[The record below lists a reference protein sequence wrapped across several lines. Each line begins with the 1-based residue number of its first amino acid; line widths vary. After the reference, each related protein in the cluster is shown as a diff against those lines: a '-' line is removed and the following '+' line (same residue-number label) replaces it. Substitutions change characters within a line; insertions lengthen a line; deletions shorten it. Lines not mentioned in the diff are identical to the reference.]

1 MPKDKKKRAR
11 NVGTASAS
19 QNALGRTL
27 ATPNTNL
34 GQHFLKNPM
43 IVTQI
48 VAKAAIR
55 GTDVCLEVG
64 PGTGNLTVK
73 LLEQAKR
80 VVAVEFDPR
89 MVAELQ
95 KRIQHTEHINHL
107 QIIHGDVMRVQ
118 LPFFDVCVA
127 NLPYQISSPFVFKLL
142 AHRPMFRCAVVM
154 FQEEFAKRLSAKPG
168 DELYCRLSVN
178 TQLLAKMDQLL
189 KVGRNNFRPPP
200 KVESRVVRIE
210 PRNPPPPVNFT
221 EWDGMI
227 KIIFNRKNKT
237 LHSCFVTK
245 SVLKILEENYKT
257 YCSLNNEL
265 PEGDIDMKKKVEEV
279 LSFEEFGSKRGAKMD
294 QDDFL
299 LLLERFNA
307 NKIHFSENANEVVAT
322 VIEGM
327 TTTATVIA
335 TASEFVPR
343 TVNAIGMNAVLRAAQ
358 AAAVIVIGT
367 VNAIGMN
374 AALRAAQA
382 AAVIA
387 KDVVT
392 VKGTE
397 IATETATRIATET
410 ATRIAIEHEIVE
422 TEIATETMTGET
434 LLLLATAA
442 LHSLRSR
449 RGDGDEDDERRK
461 QLQDELGLSDE
472 EELPS
477 SNGGA
482 GNGGSSSR
490 SNGSSGGDSEARAR
504 IKELQRELK
513 EARDAEQKAQESLSK
528 LQLLSKSQTA
538 ILKTSM
544 SKKIEQKE
552 ALVEDMANVI
562 KELERKL
569 KESGVTFDAY
579 NVPDSTKVSSGR
591 SNAAG
596 TTSDNDAEAEINAMK
611 TEMERLIE
619 ENSALKAAAT
629 KTSSNDSKPFW
640 CFQIQRLEK
649 ELAAASARAAI
660 TPEPTNAAPQ
670 GPSKLET
677 ELQSQIRDME
687 TRLTELQTQLEQQKR
702 DSQAKQTAADERYA
716 KLKSTAEG
724 ELNKIKEQAKKAILD
739 LKRKLELASKG
750 QQRKQATIMNLST
763 QLKAQR
769 TDLVT
774 LKSQVAAQQQQV
786 PVLAKQ
792 LTDKIM
798 QRVQK
803 QADAM
808 AGVVDNYKREM
819 KERKRLFNLVQ
830 ELKGNIR
837 VLCRVRPI
845 SKNEVAQGSKMI
857 CKFMPEEITLAGEKG
872 KVKTWEF
879 DHVFDMG
886 STQDQLFSQVKPLVT
901 SILDGFSVCIFAYGQ
916 TGSGKTFT
924 MSGPP
929 ENPGINTRSLQELF
943 ERKTERVKEY
953 QDEITVSIMEIYNEQ
968 IRDLLAQDA
977 SSTNLQVRQGHTGNF
992 VPGLT
997 VVPVQ
1002 TLNEVFE
1009 LIKRGNKNRSTHA
1022 TDMNEHSS
1030 RSHSILS
1037 IQLKSLNIVTN
1048 VVASGK
1054 LFLVDLAGSERLS
1067 KTGAE
1072 GQRLKEAQNINKSLS
1087 ALGDVIAARASKQ
1100 KHVPYRNSSLTY
1112 LLQDALGGDSKT
1124 LMVACA
1130 SPVDYNSEET
1140 FCTLNFAART
1150 RSVEM
1155 GKATKNV
1162 AQAT

>member
-1 MPKDKKKRAR
+1 
-11 NVGTASAS
+11 
-19 QNALGRTL
+19 
-27 ATPNTNL
+27 
-34 GQHFLKNPM
+34 
-43 IVTQI
+43 
-48 VAKAAIR
+48 
-55 GTDVCLEVG
+55 
-64 PGTGNLTVK
+64 
-73 LLEQAKR
+73 
-80 VVAVEFDPR
+80 
-89 MVAELQ
+89 
-95 KRIQHTEHINHL
+95 
-107 QIIHGDVMRVQ
+107 
-118 LPFFDVCVA
+118 
-127 NLPYQISSPFVFKLL
+127 
-142 AHRPMFRCAVVM
+142 
-154 FQEEFAKRLSAKPG
+154 
-168 DELYCRLSVN
+168 
-178 TQLLAKMDQLL
+178 
-189 KVGRNNFRPPP
+189 
-200 KVESRVVRIE
+200 
-210 PRNPPPPVNFT
+210 
-221 EWDGMI
+221 
-227 KIIFNRKNKT
+227 
-237 LHSCFVTK
+237 
-245 SVLKILEENYKT
+245 
-257 YCSLNNEL
+257 
-265 PEGDIDMKKKVEEV
+265 
-279 LSFEEFGSKRGAKMD
+279 
-294 QDDFL
+294 
-299 LLLERFNA
+299 
-307 NKIHFSENANEVVAT
+307 
-322 VIEGM
+322 
-327 TTTATVIA
+327 
-335 TASEFVPR
+335 
-343 TVNAIGMNAVLRAAQ
+343 
-358 AAAVIVIGT
+358 
-367 VNAIGMN
+367 
-374 AALRAAQA
+374 
-382 AAVIA
+382 
-387 KDVVT
+387 
-392 VKGTE
+392 
-397 IATETATRIATET
+397 
-410 ATRIAIEHEIVE
+410 
-422 TEIATETMTGET
+422 
-434 LLLLATAA
+434 
-442 LHSLRSR
+442 
-449 RGDGDEDDERRK
+449 
-461 QLQDELGLSDE
+461 
-472 EELPS
+472 
-477 SNGGA
+477 
-482 GNGGSSSR
+482 
-490 SNGSSGGDSEARAR
+490 
-504 IKELQRELK
+504 
-513 EARDAEQKAQESLSK
+513 
-528 LQLLSKSQTA
+528 
-538 ILKTSM
+538 M
-544 SKKIEQKE
+544 SKKIQQKE
-552 ALVEDMANVI
+552 ALVEDMTNVI

-569 KESGVTFDAY
+569 TEAGVTFEAY
-579 NVPDSTKVSSGR
+579 NIPDAAQLSTGR
-591 SNAAG
+591 SNA
-596 TTSDNDAEAEINAMK
+596 TSDNEAEVEINAMK

-619 ENSALKAAAT
+619 ENGALKAAAT
-629 KTSSNDSKPFW
+629 KTNSSESKPPSPAEPPANMVSKAVLENVEAEKRQMMRQMKDMQQQLAALKSTAASSPPAPPTPPTPPAPPTPPTPPAPENNANSNSSNAEELQTLKNKASHQNAQKT
-640 CFQIQRLEK
+640 RLEK
-649 ELAAASARAAI
+649 ELAAASASRAVT
-660 TPEPTNAAPQ
+660 TPEPVTVTSQ

-677 ELQSQIRDME
+677 ELQAQIRDME
-687 TRLTELQTQLEQQKR
+687 PRLTELQTQLEQQKR
-702 DSQAKQTAADERYA
+702 DSKAKETTADERYA

-724 ELNKIKEQAKKAILD
+724 ELNKIKEQAKKAIVD
-739 LKRKLELASKG
+739 LKRKLEVASKG
-750 QQRKQATIMNLST
+750 QQRKQATIVNLSA
-763 QLKAQR
+763 QLRAQR

-774 LKSQVAAQQQQV
+774 LKSQVSAQQQQV

-792 LTDKIM
+792 LTEKIM

-845 SKNEVAQGSKMI
+845 SKNEIAQGSKMI
-857 CKFMPEEITLAGEKG
+857 CKFAPEEITLSGEKG

-886 STQDQLFSQVKPLVT
+886 SSQDQLFSQVKPLVT
-901 SILDGFSVCIFAYGQ
+901 SILDGYSVCIFAYGQ

-943 ERKTERVKEY
+943 ERKSDRVKEY

-977 SSTNLQVRQGHTGNF
+977 VNTNLQVRQGPTGNF

-1002 TLNEVFE
+1002 TLDEVFE

-1072 GQRLKEAQNINKSLS
+1072 GLRLKEAQNINKSLS

>member
-178 TQLLAKMDQLL
+178 TQLLAKVDQLL

-397 IATETATRIATET
+397 IATETATRIA
-410 ATRIAIEHEIVE
+410 IEHEIVE
-422 TEIATETMTGET
+422 TEIATMTMIQ
-434 LLLLATAA
+434 
-442 LHSLRSR
+442 RSR

-482 GNGGSSSR
+482 ENGGSSSR

-513 EARDAEQKAQESLSK
+513 ETRDAEQKAQESLSK

-579 NVPDSTKVSSGR
+579 NVPDSAKLS
-591 SNAAG
+591 A
-596 TTSDNDAEAEINAMK
+596 AEASHQNAQK
-611 TEMERLIE
+611 T
-619 ENSALKAAAT
+619 
-629 KTSSNDSKPFW
+629 
-640 CFQIQRLEK
+640 IQRLEK

-724 ELNKIKEQAKKAILD
+724 ELNRIKEQAKKAILD
-739 LKRKLELASKG
+739 LKRRLELASKG

-977 SSTNLQVRQGHTGNF
+977 SSTNLQVRQGPTGNF

>member
-1 MPKDKKKRAR
+1 MERERERGSRDGDRGNDDYGHSYRDSERVRSKDRER
-11 NVGTASAS
+11 DWDERSTASSTSSSRDRDRHRERDWDERSTAS
-19 QNALGRTL
+19 STSSSRDRERRRDRERHRDRDRDRDQDRYRTRDRRDRDRDYDYDRDRDYDRRDSSSSRYSSSSFSRP
-27 ATPNTNL
+27 ATY
-34 GQHFLKNPM
+34 
-43 IVTQI
+43 
-48 VAKAAIR
+48 
-55 GTDVCLEVG
+55 
-64 PGTGNLTVK
+64 
-73 LLEQAKR
+73 
-80 VVAVEFDPR
+80 DPR
-89 MVAELQ
+89 
-95 KRIQHTEHINHL
+95 
-107 QIIHGDVMRVQ
+107 
-118 LPFFDVCVA
+118 
-127 NLPYQISSPFVFKLL
+127 L
-142 AHRPMFRCAVVM
+142 AQR
-154 FQEEFAKRLSAKPG
+154 
-168 DELYCRLSVN
+168 
-178 TQLLAKMDQLL
+178 TQQ
-189 KVGRNNFRPPP
+189 
-200 KVESRVVRIE
+200 
-210 PRNPPPPVNFT
+210 
-221 EWDGMI
+221 
-227 KIIFNRKNKT
+227 
-237 LHSCFVTK
+237 
-245 SVLKILEENYKT
+245 
-257 YCSLNNEL
+257 
-265 PEGDIDMKKKVEEV
+265 
-279 LSFEEFGSKRGAKMD
+279 
-294 QDDFL
+294 
-299 LLLERFNA
+299 
-307 NKIHFSENANEVVAT
+307 
-322 VIEGM
+322 
-327 TTTATVIA
+327 
-335 TASEFVPR
+335 
-343 TVNAIGMNAVLRAAQ
+343 
-358 AAAVIVIGT
+358 
-367 VNAIGMN
+367 
-374 AALRAAQA
+374 
-382 AAVIA
+382 
-387 KDVVT
+387 
-392 VKGTE
+392 
-397 IATETATRIATET
+397 
-410 ATRIAIEHEIVE
+410 
-422 TEIATETMTGET
+422 
-434 LLLLATAA
+434 
-442 LHSLRSR
+442 RSR

-482 GNGGSSSR
+482 ENGGSSSR

-579 NVPDSTKVSSGR
+579 NVPDSAKVSSGR

-611 TEMERLIE
+611 TELERLIE

-629 KTSSNDSKPFW
+629 KTSSNDSKPSPPA
-640 CFQIQRLEK
+640 QSTAENMVNKAALDSVEAEKRQLMRQLKDMQQQLAALKSAAAAAAAAAATPPPAPPTAESNSSSTSSNLEEMQALKSKLSAAEASHQNAQKTIQRLEK

-724 ELNKIKEQAKKAILD
+724 ELNRIKEQAKKAILD
-739 LKRKLELASKG
+739 LKRRLELASKG

-977 SSTNLQVRQGHTGNF
+977 SSTNLQVRQGPTGNF

>member
-1 MPKDKKKRAR
+1 
-11 NVGTASAS
+11 
-19 QNALGRTL
+19 
-27 ATPNTNL
+27 
-34 GQHFLKNPM
+34 M

-178 TQLLAKMDQLL
+178 TQLLAKVDQLL

-221 EWDGMI
+221 VRWRCFHSWWVCNELTFMVFQEWDGMI

-299 LLLERFNA
+299 LYVPLAVSIVLCLDYDRRDSSSSRYSSSS
-307 NKIHFSENANEVVAT
+307 FSRPAT
-322 VIEGM
+322 YD
-327 TTTATVIA
+327 
-335 TASEFVPR
+335 PR
-343 TVNAIGMNAVLRAAQ
+343 LAQ
-358 AAAVIVIGT
+358 RT
-367 VNAIGMN
+367 
-374 AALRAAQA
+374 QQ
-382 AAVIA
+382 
-387 KDVVT
+387 
-392 VKGTE
+392 
-397 IATETATRIATET
+397 
-410 ATRIAIEHEIVE
+410 
-422 TEIATETMTGET
+422 
-434 LLLLATAA
+434 
-442 LHSLRSR
+442 RSR

-482 GNGGSSSR
+482 ENGGSSSR

-579 NVPDSTKVSSGR
+579 NVPDSAKVSSGR

-629 KTSSNDSKPFW
+629 KTSSNDSKPSPPAQSLQKTCFW

-677 ELQSQIRDME
+677 VLQSQIRDME

>member
-1 MPKDKKKRAR
+1 MIE
-11 NVGTASAS
+11 
-19 QNALGRTL
+19 
-27 ATPNTNL
+27 TN
-34 GQHFLKNPM
+34 
-43 IVTQI
+43 
-48 VAKAAIR
+48 
-55 GTDVCLEVG
+55 
-64 PGTGNLTVK
+64 
-73 LLEQAKR
+73 
-80 VVAVEFDPR
+80 
-89 MVAELQ
+89 
-95 KRIQHTEHINHL
+95 
-107 QIIHGDVMRVQ
+107 
-118 LPFFDVCVA
+118 
-127 NLPYQISSPFVFKLL
+127 
-142 AHRPMFRCAVVM
+142 
-154 FQEEFAKRLSAKPG
+154 
-168 DELYCRLSVN
+168 
-178 TQLLAKMDQLL
+178 
-189 KVGRNNFRPPP
+189 
-200 KVESRVVRIE
+200 
-210 PRNPPPPVNFT
+210 
-221 EWDGMI
+221 
-227 KIIFNRKNKT
+227 
-237 LHSCFVTK
+237 
-245 SVLKILEENYKT
+245 
-257 YCSLNNEL
+257 
-265 PEGDIDMKKKVEEV
+265 
-279 LSFEEFGSKRGAKMD
+279 
-294 QDDFL
+294 
-299 LLLERFNA
+299 
-307 NKIHFSENANEVVAT
+307 
-322 VIEGM
+322 
-327 TTTATVIA
+327 
-335 TASEFVPR
+335 
-343 TVNAIGMNAVLRAAQ
+343 
-358 AAAVIVIGT
+358 IVIGT
-367 VNAIGMN
+367 ETEIVRGVETKTEIETVIETGTAIDTEIGS
-374 AALRAAQA
+374 
-382 AAVIA
+382 
-387 KDVVT
+387 VT
-392 VKGTE
+392 V
-397 IATETATRIATET
+397 I
-410 ATRIAIEHEIVE
+410 RIAIVRGIDEIG
-422 TEIATETMTGET
+422 IAITNMIVTVTMKDVTILHAT
-434 LLLLATAA
+434 SALLFPVQLYAPRLAQRTQQ
-442 LHSLRSR
+442 RSR
-449 RGDGDEDDERRK
+449 RGDGDEDDDRYEDVMRRK

-472 EELPS
+472 EELTS
-477 SNGGA
+477 GKGDMENGGTP
-482 GNGGSSSR
+482 SR
-490 SNGSSGGDSEARAR
+490 NNNLAGGDNEARAH
-504 IKELQRELK
+504 IKELQRDLK
-513 EARDAEQKAQESLSK
+513 EARSAEQKAQESLSK

-544 SKKIEQKE
+544 SKKIQQKE
-552 ALVEDMANVI
+552 ALVEDMTNVI

-569 KESGVTFDAY
+569 TEAGVTFEAY
-579 NVPDSTKVSSGR
+579 NIPDAARLSTGR
-591 SNAAG
+591 SNA
-596 TTSDNDAEAEINAMK
+596 TSDNEAEVEINAMK

-619 ENSALKAAAT
+619 ENGALKAAAT
-629 KTSSNDSKPFW
+629 KTNSSESKPPSPADPPTNMVNKAALESVEAEKRQMMRQMKDMQQQLAALKSAAASSPPAPPTPPAPENSASSNSSNAEELQTLKNKLTTVEASH
-640 CFQIQRLEK
+640 QNAQKTIQRLEK
-649 ELAAASARAAI
+649 ELAAASTSRAVS
-660 TPEPTNAAPQ
+660 TPEPVTVTAQ

-677 ELQSQIRDME
+677 ELQAQIRDME
-687 TRLTELQTQLEQQKR
+687 PRLTELQTQLEQQKR
-702 DSQAKQTAADERYA
+702 DSKAKETTADERYA

-739 LKRKLELASKG
+739 LKRKLEVASKG
-750 QQRKQATIMNLST
+750 QQRKQATIVNLSA
-763 QLKAQR
+763 QLRAQR

-774 LKSQVAAQQQQV
+774 LKSQVSAQQQQV

-792 LTDKIM
+792 LTEKIM

-845 SKNEVAQGSKMI
+845 SKNEIAQGSKMI
-857 CKFMPEEITLAGEKG
+857 CKFASEEITLSGEKG

-886 STQDQLFSQVKPLVT
+886 SSQDQLFSQVKPLVT
-901 SILDGFSVCIFAYGQ
+901 SILDGYSVCIFAYGQ

-943 ERKTERVKEY
+943 ERKGDRVKEY

-977 SSTNLQVRQGHTGNF
+977 VNTNLQVRQGPTGNF

-1002 TLNEVFE
+1002 TLDEVFE

-1072 GQRLKEAQNINKSLS
+1072 GLRLKEAQNINKSLS